1 MLVRVPVHDDNLGLH
16 HHLGVPIFREPL
28 APYIIQID
36 TFCREVRR
44 RLALIP
50 AVLVD
55 DLLASELRHY
65 DLEGCVAPRRHL
77 QLLLQ
82 HLHRMEFELD
92 LAPHLS
98 V

>member
-16 HHLGVPIFREPL
+16 HHLGVPIVFKPL
-28 APYIIQID
+28 LPYIILIV
-36 TFCREVRR
+36 CREVRR

-55 DLLASELRHY
+55 DLLSSEVRLT

-82 HLHRMEFELD
+82 HLDGVELQLE